1 LLFSF
6 ISQAKH
12 SSTKIGTICQG
23 PSEKHF
29 LSYLAKY
36 PANFDVPLMLKPNFL
51 VDWISRKLADLPG
64 CLHLK
69 AFNLTKKGSKSDGS
83 IKGLE
88 VFLSTSKVSRELGTH
103 MTRLVKKVKTY
114 IDNDFFPPVPRNLA
128 SPAKRAYKQLK
139 KFPLLYLEMSRWNH
153 FSFCNTSR

>member
-1 LLFSF
+1 MHITKPHKLWNCYFDELVCYTFGTCVVNCGMEVWQFKCLSNSIQNSLVLFRDLTNLLFSF

-36 PANFDVPLMLKPNFL
+36 ASFHALKRSAGHLWALANSSN
-51 VDWISRKLADLPG
+51 
-64 CLHLK
+64 
-69 AFNLTKKGSKSDGS
+69 
-83 IKGLE
+83 
-88 VFLSTSKVSRELGTH
+88 
-103 MTRLVKKVKTY
+103 
-114 IDNDFFPPVPRNLA
+114 FFPPVPRNLA
-128 SPAKRAYKQLK
+128 SPAKRAYKQFK

-153 FSFCNTSR
+153 FSFCNTST